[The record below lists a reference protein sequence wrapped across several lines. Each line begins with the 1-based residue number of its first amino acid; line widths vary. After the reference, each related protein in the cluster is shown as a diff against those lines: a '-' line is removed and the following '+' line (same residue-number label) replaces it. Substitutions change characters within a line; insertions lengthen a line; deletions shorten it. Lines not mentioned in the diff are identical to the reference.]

1 MADFVTQSENITP
14 NVSTI
19 IVEETQDSGGIQPLP
34 DTERETSSLPIIW
47 TPRFIMLFFLTAV
60 IGLSLESLLT
70 QGWLNK
76 AYKAEW
82 VLLIHVLL
90 ILTSLIVLSIKTR
103 SPWIRTGGIF
113 GCIWAVFMGA
123 SYIATLFGISGRS
136 LVTLQFQAV
145 TACALL
151 ATYICFST
159 HHIAFRRWDSIFF
172 WLVPLVGGCAIAI
185 LYILS
190 RTDPHHTRVLIS
202 VTITVLLSL
211 CVVIWWLR
219 PSCWRSQPCI
229 TFLFGI
235 AALLLLRVPLFGND
249 TLGTPFFFS
258 QVLLLCVLLGVI
270 RVVQGE
276 IRNQA

>member
-14 NVSTI
+14 NASTI
-19 IVEETQDSGGIQPLP
+19 IVEETQDGGIQPRP
-34 DTERETSSLPIIW
+34 DKEKETFSLPIIW
-47 TPRFIMLFFLTAV
+47 TPRFIVLFFLTTA
-60 IGLSLESLLT
+60 IGLSVESLLT

-82 VLLIHVLL
+82 VLLVHVLL
-90 ILTSLIVLSIKTR
+90 ILISLVVLGIKAR
-103 SPWIRTGGIF
+103 SPWIRMGSIF
-113 GCIWAVFMGA
+113 GCIWAIFIGA
-123 SYIATLFGISGRS
+123 SYGATLFGISGRS
-136 LVTLQFQAV
+136 LVALQFQAV

-159 HHIAFRRWDSIFF
+159 HHTAFRRWDSLFF
-172 WLVPLVGGCAIAI
+172 WFVPFVGGCAVGI
-185 LYILS
+185 LYALS
-190 RTDPHHTRVLIS
+190 RNDPHHTRVLIS
-202 VTITVLLSL
+202 ATITVLLSL

-219 PSCWRSQPCI
+219 PSCWKSQPCA

-235 AALLLLRVPLFGND
+235 VALLLLRVPLFGND